1 VRFASIAAA
10 ALLATGC
17 LWVLPIDHANG
28 GSGAAGNAGS
38 TGAGASGAG
47 GTGNATGGAAGS
59 GPDAGCT
66 TNAECGSADIPA
78 MCRASDH
85 QCVRLIT
92 NECLVVYGNWR
103 HPNAVYFGA
112 FTHQPATD
120 PKGSP
125 TAMNYDLA
133 VTEFNAAGGLLDSMG
148 QKHPLVAVVCAN
160 DPPNAG
166 PDPIGKG
173 IDHLVDDLDVPVI
186 VADLVPDLLKQAYA
200 KTQAKGKD
208 VFLLS
213 PGPATKE
220 LIDVDKKGLIWHVGG
235 IPVDLVPAYVSL
247 VARVEQRVKSL
258 GAATVKVAVV
268 TTRDRNDPTSAPL
281 GELYDGLRPLLQFN
295 GQSIADNAAA
305 GLFREFPV
313 DAANPP
319 AMAGKDLAAW
329 GPQIVISMLGPQ
341 FTNPREDAPGVALTA
356 EKFYFGPNQGRPYVV
371 LNPINYG
378 SIGAVQTIVKGIAMT
393 DPATP
398 QRYVGINVAG
408 PEDRTLYNEYM
419 TRLRL
424 LYPQSIEE
432 TDNHYDSVY
441 LLAYSMDL
449 AGVEQH
455 LTGPPIVAGILRLTG
470 GPTFDV
476 GPNPIPSILDV
487 LRDRQHSIQLRGTT
501 GLASFHSG
509 VRDTTGSIYCFDSE
523 YNYYAD
529 VETFDKA
536 TGKWIKKKSTCYD
549 TL

>member
-1 VRFASIAAA
+1 
-10 ALLATGC
+10 
-17 LWVLPIDHANG
+17 
-28 GSGAAGNAGS
+28 
-38 TGAGASGAG
+38 
-47 GTGNATGGAAGS
+47 
-59 GPDAGCT
+59 
-66 TNAECGSADIPA
+66 

-85 QCVRLIT
+85 RCIQLTT

-112 FTHQPATD
+112 FTHQPDTN

-133 VTEFNAAGGLLDSMG
+133 VTEINKAGGLTDNTRQS
-148 QKHPLVAVVCAN
+148 HPLVAVVCAN

-186 VADLVPDLLKQAYA
+186 VADLLPDLLEQAYA

-220 LIDVDKKGLIWHVGG
+220 LLDVDKKGLIWHVGG

-247 VARVEQRVKSL
+247 VTRVEQRIKSL
-258 GAATVKVAVV
+258 GATTVRVALV
-268 TTRDRNDPTSAPL
+268 TAADRSDPTSAPL
-281 GELYDGLRPLLQFN
+281 GELFDGLRPLLQFN
-295 GQSIADNAAA
+295 GQSVEDNKKA
-305 GLFREFPV
+305 GMYREFPV
-313 DAANPP
+313 GPAYPP
-319 AMAGKDLAAW
+319 AMAGTDLAAYK
-329 GPQIVISMLGPQ
+329 PQIVISMLGPQ
-341 FTNPREDAPGVALTA
+341 FTNPTEANPGVAVTA
-356 EKFYFGPNQGRPYVV
+356 EKYFLGPNRERPYFI

-393 DPATP
+393 DPATYE
-398 QRYVGINVAG
+398 RYVGINVAG
-408 PEDRTLYNEYM
+408 PEDRTLYHEYM

-432 TDNHYDSVY
+432 TENQYDPIY
-441 LLAYSMDL
+441 FLAYSMYL

-455 LTGPPIVAGILRLTG
+455 LTGLPLVAGMLRLTG

-476 GPNPIPSILDV
+476 GPDPIPSILDV
-487 LRDRQHSIQLRGTT
+487 LRDRQHSIQLRGTM
-501 GLASFHSG
+501 GPASFHSG

-523 YNYYAD
+523 GTFVRD
-529 VETFDKA
+529 VQTFDKA
-536 TGKWIKKKSTCYD
+536 TGKWTKTFTCYD